1 MSPSPIHVGSL
12 IRAELSRQHQSVT
25 WLAEQ
30 LGIERTNCYRFL
42 RAQSLH
48 VDQFTRISIAM
59 KYNILPLK
67 PRKLTIFAK
76 NGAIF
81 LYKKWF
87 ARLHI
92 SKKSSTFAR

>member
-30 LGIERTNCYRFL
+30 LDIERTNCYRFL

-48 VDQFTRISIAM
+48 VDQLTRISIAM
-59 KYNILPLK
+59 KHNILPLK
-67 PRKLTIFAK
+67 PKELTFFAKKATIFL
-76 NGAIF
+76 F
-81 LYKKWF
+81 KKMVR
-87 ARLHI
+87 ALAYI
-92 SKKSSTFAR
+92 KKK